1 MQYADVTGDREIE
14 IENIEYDSRHI
25 KPNSLF
31 VAVTG
36 FKVDGYNYVKE
47 AVARG
52 AVAVMGER
60 AGCDEVPTHIKV
72 TDARKALSDIAA
84 KFYGYPGLF
93 LKACGVTGTNGKT
106 TTCYLLRNILQARSK
121 KVGLITSQIYDTGE
135 EKFHADRT
143 TPEALDVQRL
153 LFLMKQN
160 NCNNVVLEVSS
171 HALELSRVENINF
184 RVAVF
189 TNLTRDHL
197 DFHETMENYL
207 KAKAK
212 LLDKLEG
219 PLSYA
224 VINLDVPEFRSLFGL
239 YKASYMSY
247 SLDNKDADVYCE
259 EYDIRPDGTTCNL
272 ITPMGKITLNLKLP
286 GRFNLYN
293 TIAAVTAGLACGINL
308 DNIISGVEITEP
320 VPGRF
325 NYIDGGQPFAVY
337 IDFAH
342 TPDAIERLIQSASEF
357 TGGRILTLFGCGGD
371 RDRGKRPLMGEV
383 ATRNSAIAV
392 LTSDNPRT
400 EDPLAIIEDV
410 KPGLVGDNY
419 KIIPDRTEA
428 IKEILSLAQPGDVV
442 LLAGKG
448 DENYQEIQGV
458 KHAFSDREVAIKNLE
473 ALGYT
478 KSKAEINND

>member
-1 MQYADVTGDREIE
+1 MSYAEVTGDREIE

-25 KPNSLF
+25 KANSLF

-36 FKVDGYNYVKE
+36 FKTDGYNYVSE
-47 AVARG
+47 ALSKG
-52 AVAVMGER
+52 AVAVMGEKD
-60 AGCDEVPTHIKV
+60 ACSEAPVHIKV
-72 TDARKALSDIAA
+72 TNTRKALSDIAA

-106 TTCYLLRNILQARSK
+106 TTCFMLRNILEARSK
-121 KVGLITSQIYDTGE
+121 KVGLITSQLYDTGE

-143 TPEALDVQRL
+143 TPESLDIQRL

-184 RVAVF
+184 RVAVY

-197 DFHETMENYL
+197 DFHENMENYL
-207 KAKAK
+207 RAKAK

-224 VINLDVPEFRSLFGL
+224 VINLDVPEFRSLFGI

-247 SLDNKDADVYCE
+247 SLDNSEADVYCE
-259 EYDIRPDGTTCNL
+259 KYEIRPDGTTCTL
-272 ITPMGKITLNLKLP
+272 MTPMGKMTLNVRLP
-286 GRFNLYN
+286 GKFNLYN
-293 TIAAVTAGLACGINL
+293 TIAAVTAGLACGVDL
-308 DNIISGVEITEP
+308 ENIISGVEITEP

-325 NYIDGGQPFAVY
+325 NYIDAGQPFAVY

-342 TPDAIERLIQSASEF
+342 TPDAIERLIQSAAEF
-357 TGGRILTLFGCGGD
+357 SDGRILTLFGCGGD
-371 RDRGKRPLMGEV
+371 RDKGKRPLMGEV
-383 ATRNSAIAV
+383 ATKNSAVAI

-410 KPGLVGDNY
+410 KPGLVGNNCE
-419 KIIPDRTEA
+419 IIPDRKEA
-428 IKEILSLAQPGDVV
+428 IEAIIKLAQPGDVV

-458 KHAFSDREVAIKNLE
+458 KHAFSDREVALKILAE
-473 ALGYT
+473 LGYT
-478 KSKAEINND
+478 QKAEVNND